1 MDITIIGKWSSPSP
15 YAAVGDVLETYEGQ
29 LDGKVIVDITNPID
43 FSTFSPITFDAGS
56 AAQEIAGRA
65 SGAKVVKAFNMTS
78 VPRGRPTAHGGRP
91 LVGQSRSPAS
101 LSPPWSLSPALLI
114 TWKLLSRWTSTWLPS
129 ARVTSTS

>member
-43 FSTFSPITFDAGS
+43 FSITIDAGS
-56 AAQEIAGRA
+56 AAQEIAGKA
-65 SGAKVVKAFNMTS
+65 SGAKVVKAFNMTR